1 MIIFI
6 IYSAYILIVFI
17 IIWKSFINGITNELW
32 KAKSVLWILPPE
44 LIMIIPEIKTFIKNN
59 SSTVFFSKKSD

>member
-32 KAKSVLWILPPE
+32 KAKSVL
-44 LIMIIPEIKTFIKNN
+44 
-59 SSTVFFSKKSD
+59 